1 MIAQYNE
8 HAANERTFLAWI
20 RTAIAVIAL
29 GFFIEKFNLFM
40 LMLANAALGE
50 PHRSQSVRLLGR
62 IGRYDGLVLICGGLA
77 LVLLATIRFVRTA
90 RLLDDA
96 QIHSAQSMRAE
107 LIMSGCLI
115 LIVTSYS
122 FYLAFGS

>member
-1 MIAQYNE
+1 MIAHYSD

-29 GFFIEKFNLFM
+29 GFFIEKFNLFI
-40 LMLANAALGE
+40 LTLANAALGE
-50 PHRSQSVRLLGR
+50 AHRSESARLLVR

-90 RLLDDA
+90 RLLDEA
-96 QIHSAQSMRAE
+96 QVHSAKSVRTE
-107 LIMSGCLI
+107 LIMSACLV